1 MRNAHAGIPD
11 RLTAHNRRYA
21 SEWAD
26 VLRLR
31 SLLALGGVELDLLV
45 LVQRP
50 VAGCRD
56 RGEVD
61 EHVRR
66 PVIGGDETKALVGV
80 EPLHCSCCHQFKSS
94 VRHATTRSAAPTASL
109 PVLAVEPGPAPVV
122 VFRTSGGRGEDSGHE
137 PCKAAG
143 TPGLRR
149 PLRLD
154 DRPAGTGRTWNT
166 TIRSARRPARRD
178 TRLGAGTGAKLPHF
192 RNASRVVA
200 AEPDPA
206 MRRRM
211 AAKLP
216 G

>member
-45 LVQRP
+45 LIQRP
-50 VAGCRD
+50 VAGARD

-80 EPLHCSCCHQFKSS
+80 EPLHGSCCHQFKSS
-94 VRHATTRSAAPTASL
+94 VRHATTRPRRADRELTGPAQKMSGCRIH
-109 PVLAVEPGPAPVV
+109 LAVVRWCRELWLSP
-122 VFRTSGGRGEDSGHE
+122 GRGVLSGE
-137 PCKAAG
+137 AG
-143 TPGLRR
+143 E
-149 PLRLD
+149 
-154 DRPAGTGRTWNT
+154 GTGRT
-166 TIRSARRPARRD
+166 SGD
-178 TRLGAGTGAKLPHF
+178 LSQVAGDWCPF
-192 RNASRVVA
+192 A
-200 AEPDPA
+200 AGHHAVEFEE
-206 MRRRM
+206 R
-211 AAKLP
+211 
-216 G
+216 